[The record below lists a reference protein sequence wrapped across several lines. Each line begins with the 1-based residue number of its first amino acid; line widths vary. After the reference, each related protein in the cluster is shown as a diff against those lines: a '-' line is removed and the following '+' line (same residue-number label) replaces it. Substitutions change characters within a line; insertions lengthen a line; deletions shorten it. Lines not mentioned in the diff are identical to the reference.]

1 MNTTFNFGVFMPK
14 NAEKTNKQLAML
26 QAFADM
32 NKGTE
37 NDTIIKVYQEG
48 KLFFKNFI
56 CSDVVK
62 LSDIDTI
69 AVYCELHGLEL
80 NIYRQ

>member
-1 MNTTFNFGVFMPK
+1 MNNTFNYGVFMPK
-14 NAEKTNKQLAML
+14 NSEKTNKQLAML

-37 NDTIIKVYQEG
+37 NDTIIKVYQG
-48 KLFFKNFI
+48 DKLFFKNFV
-56 CSDVVK
+56 SSNLVK

-69 AVYCELHGLEL
+69 AAYCDIHGLEL

>member
-1 MNTTFNFGVFMPK
+1 MPK
-14 NAEKTNKQLAML
+14 NSEKTTMQLAML

-37 NDTIIKVYQEG
+37 NDTIIKIYQGG
-48 KLFFKNFI
+48 KLFFKNFVS
-56 CSDVVK
+56 SDVVK
-62 LSDIDTI
+62 LSDVDTI
-69 AVYCELHGLEL
+69 AAYCELHDLEL

>member
-1 MNTTFNFGVFMPK
+1 MNTFNFGMFMPK
-14 NAEKTNKQLAML
+14 NSEKTNKQLAML

-37 NDTIIKVYQEG
+37 NDTLIKVYQGG
-48 KLFFKNFI
+48 KLFFKKFVS
-56 CSDVVK
+56 SDVQ
-62 LSDIDTI
+62 LSDIDTV
-69 AVYCELHGLEL
+69 AAYCELHGLEL

>member
-1 MNTTFNFGVFMPK
+1 MNTFNFGMFMPQ
-14 NAEKTNKQLAML
+14 NSEKTNKQLAML

-32 NKGTE
+32 YKGAE
-37 NDTIIKVYQEG
+37 NDTIIKVYQGG
-48 KLFFKNFI
+48 KLFFKNFVS
-56 CSDVVK
+56 SDVVK

-69 AVYCELHGLEL
+69 SAYCDIHGLEL

>member
-1 MNTTFNFGVFMPK
+1 MNTLNYGVFMPK
-14 NAEKTNKQLAML
+14 NSEKTNKQLAMF

-32 NKGTE
+32 NKSAE
-37 NDTIIKVYQEG
+37 NDTVIKVYQGG
-48 KLFFKNFI
+48 KLFFKNFV
-56 CSDVVK
+56 SSEVVK

-69 AVYCELHGLEL
+69 AAYCDIHGLEL

>member
-1 MNTTFNFGVFMPK
+1 MNNALNFGVFMPK
-14 NAEKTNKQLAML
+14 NSEKTNKQLAML

-37 NDTIIKVYQEG
+37 NDTIIKVYQGG

-62 LSDIDTI
+62 LSDIDTV
-69 AVYCELHGLEL
+69 ATYCDIHGLEM

>member
-14 NAEKTNKQLAML
+14 NSEKTNKQLAML

-37 NDTIIKVYQEG
+37 NDTLVKVYQGG
-48 KLFFKNFI
+48 KLFFKKFVSSEI
-56 CSDVVK
+56 MH
-62 LSDIDTI
+62 LSDIDTV

>member
-1 MNTTFNFGVFMPK
+1 MNTFNFGIFMPQ
-14 NAEKTNKQLAML
+14 NSEKTNKHLAML

-32 NKGTE
+32 NKGIE
-37 NDTIIKVYQEG
+37 NDTIIKVYQGE

-56 CSDVVK
+56 CSNLVR
-62 LSDIDTI
+62 LSDIDTV

-80 NIYRQ
+80 NIYRE

>member
-1 MNTTFNFGVFMPK
+1 MNNTLNFGMFMPK
-14 NAEKTNKQLAML
+14 NSEQANKQLAML

-37 NDTIIKVYQEG
+37 NDTVIKVYQGG
-48 KLFFKNFI
+48 KLFFKNFVS
-56 CSDVVK
+56 SDVVK
-62 LSDIDTI
+62 LSDIDTV

>member
-1 MNTTFNFGVFMPK
+1 MPQ
-14 NAEKTNKQLAML
+14 NSEKTNKHLAML

-32 NKGTE
+32 NKGIE
-37 NDTIIKVYQEG
+37 NDTIIKVYQGE

-56 CSDVVK
+56 CSNLVR
-62 LSDIDTI
+62 LSDIDTV

-80 NIYRQ
+80 NIYRE

>member
-1 MNTTFNFGVFMPK
+1 MPK
-14 NAEKTNKQLAML
+14 NSEQTTKQLAML

-37 NDTIIKVYQEG
+37 NDTIIKVYQGG
-48 KLFFKNFI
+48 KLFFKNYVS
-56 CSDVVK
+56 SDILK
-62 LSDIDTI
+62 LSDIDTV
-69 AVYCELHGLEL
+69 ATYCDIHGLEL

>member
-1 MNTTFNFGVFMPK
+1 MNNALNFGVFMPK

-37 NDTIIKVYQEG
+37 NDTIIKVYQGG
-48 KLFFKNFI
+48 KLFFKNFVS
-56 CSDVVK
+56 SDVVK
-62 LSDIDTI
+62 LSDVDTI
-69 AVYCELHGLEL
+69 AAYCELHGLEL